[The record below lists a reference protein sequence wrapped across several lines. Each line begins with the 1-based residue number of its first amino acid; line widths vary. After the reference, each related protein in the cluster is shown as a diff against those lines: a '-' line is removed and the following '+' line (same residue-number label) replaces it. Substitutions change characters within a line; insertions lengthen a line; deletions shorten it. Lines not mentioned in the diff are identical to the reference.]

1 MCKPILTGF
10 ADDDKKAHI
19 SLNSI
24 FILGRSFWQKKGQKK
39 NKKWNMMN
47 DKA

>member
-24 FILGRSFWQKKGQKK
+24 FILGRSFWQKKRPEEEEEMKHDE
-39 NKKWNMMN
+39 W
-47 DKA
+47 